1 MGSLLVYAI
10 VLLAIPLGSRAE
22 QLSSKE
28 CESLGF
34 TGLALCSDCNTF
46 AEYVKNQ
53 GITISLII
61 MQSYFFFLILCKK
74 ISARVWVLGGVL
86 LISLFIY
93 LKNCKKISVR
103 IWVLGG
109 VPCDLIEFDA
119 VNLTE
124 IG

>member
-10 VLLAIPLGSRAE
+10 ILLAIPLGSRAE

-61 MQSYFFFLILCKK
+61 MQSESVFF
-74 ISARVWVLGGVL
+74 
-86 LISLFIY
+86 
-93 LKNCKKISVR
+93 
-103 IWVLGG
+103 
-109 VPCDLIEFDA
+109 
-119 VNLTE
+119 
-124 IG
+124 